1 MTQKIKI
8 ADSFYDHAISRYFE
22 RTNTDISM
30 KEIAK
35 SVANN
40 NLIYVK
46 RLSPPSRSLVYAVI
60 KQTPQ
65 DDEEEVFKLVFNR
78 KSKTII
84 TILPWKS
91 IFYRCYVI
99 EMEKYS
105 KSFTIH
111 LYPDCYLETEKPNA
125 LTKIEEHVIGDA
137 PIKLEYNHPLFGIVF
152 NAAWKTFEGYSDAH
166 KTLQIER
173 EKGNE
178 TFKITKTPRVTY
190 IHYRSEN

>member
-8 ADSFYDHAISRYFE
+8 ADTFYDHAMSRYFE
-22 RTNTDISM
+22 RTDTDISM

-46 RLSPPSRSLVYAVI
+46 RLTPPSRSLVYATVRP
-60 KQTPQ
+60 TPR
-65 DDEEEVFKLVFNR
+65 DDEEVFKLVFNR

-91 IFYRCYVI
+91 VFYVCYVI

-125 LTKIEEHVIGDA
+125 LTRIYEHVEGDA
-137 PIKLEYNHPLFGIVF
+137 PIQLEYNHPLFEIVF
-152 NAAWKTFEGYSDAH
+152 NAAWITFERYSNAH
-166 KTLQIER
+166 KTFQIER

-178 TFKITKTPRVTY
+178 TFKVVKTEDC
-190 IHYRSEN
+190 IQFHYRSDN